1 MALAV
6 CLILLFAGLFFANY
20 RENGGELLG
29 VNIFKQKS
37 RLFMEGGTFKSP
49 RKRKRYLSSC
59 FRKEMILSVDITSL
73 TVLTIIVRL
82 DLIAK

>member
-1 MALAV
+1 MDCTGVETVRFGLGNKVALAV

-49 RKRKRYLSSC
+49 RKRKRYPL
-59 FRKEMILSVDITSL
+59 
-73 TVLTIIVRL
+73 VLE
-82 DLIAK
+82 KK

>member
-37 RLFMEGGTFKSP
+37 RLFKQKSRLFMEGGTFKSP
-49 RKRKRYLSSC
+49 RKRKKYPL
-59 FRKEMILSVDITSL
+59 
-73 TVLTIIVRL
+73 VLE
-82 DLIAK
+82 KK